1 MSTRTGGGGRCK
13 RTARDETA
21 GKKRRI
27 FACPERM
34 RGRAAWHVP
43 PNYSNNKTIL
53 IIISTSVWEH
63 TALRRARRIGRET
76 ERETNNRRARERKR
90 GTKVGREEDEEE
102 RTRRP
107 GQNNDN
113 NYHLY
118 ASAVITCTRAE
129 HAFNFVSNLNN
140 SNKSLLPALLP
151 LHAL

>member
-1 MSTRTGGGGRCK
+1 MGTHGITASTSYRE
-13 RTARDETA
+13 TAREAD
-21 GKKRRI
+21 
-27 FACPERM
+27 
-34 RGRAAWHVP
+34 
-43 PNYSNNKTIL
+43 
-53 IIISTSVWEH
+53 
-63 TALRRARRIGRET
+63 
-76 ERETNNRRARERKR
+76 NRRAREKERKR
-90 GTKVGREEDEEE
+90 GTGWGREEDEEE

>member
-1 MSTRTGGGGRCK
+1 MGTHGITTGTSHRQRDGK
-13 RTARDETA
+13 RGEQ
-21 GKKRRI
+21 
-27 FACPERM
+27 
-34 RGRAAWHVP
+34 
-43 PNYSNNKTIL
+43 
-53 IIISTSVWEH
+53 SVN
-63 TALRRARRIGRET
+63 
-76 ERETNNRRARERKR
+76 ERERERDR
-90 GTKVGREEDEEE
+90 VGREEDEE

>member
-1 MSTRTGGGGRCK
+1 MGTHGI
-13 RTARDETA
+13 TA
-21 GKKRRI
+21 GTAHRRRDGKRREQS
-27 FACPERM
+27 AGKEE
-34 RGRAAWHVP
+34 
-43 PNYSNNKTIL
+43 K
-53 IIISTSVWEH
+53 
-63 TALRRARRIGRET
+63 
-76 ERETNNRRARERKR
+76 ERERKRENEAGARERKDEAR
-90 GTKVGREEDEEE
+90 GEETEEE

>member
-1 MSTRTGGGGRCK
+1 MGVGRRLVSGTLPLLRRRTR
-13 RTARDETA
+13 
-21 GKKRRI
+21 RRRRRRRRLRI
-27 FACPERM
+27 
-34 RGRAAWHVP
+34 WHVP
-43 PNYSNNKTIL
+43 RNYSNNKTIL

-63 TALRRARRIGRET
+63 TALRRARVYRNGKREAGRRKGAGEG
-76 ERETNNRRARERKR
+76 ERR
-90 GTKVGREEDEEE
+90 GEE
-102 RTRRP
+102 RTQRP

>member
-1 MSTRTGGGGRCK
+1 MGTHGI
-13 RTARDETA
+13 TA
-21 GKKRRI
+21 GTTHRQRDGKR
-27 FACPERM
+27 ERQWWKE
-34 RGRAAWHVP
+34 RASEWERRRVGRA
-43 PNYSNNKTIL
+43 
-53 IIISTSVWEH
+53 
-63 TALRRARRIGRET
+63 
-76 ERETNNRRARERKR
+76 
-90 GTKVGREEDEEE
+90 GREEDEEE

>member
-1 MSTRTGGGGRCK
+1 MGTHGITAGTGIEKRKERGRAEKGGGR
-13 RTARDETA
+13 
-21 GKKRRI
+21 RR
-27 FACPERM
+27 
-34 RGRAAWHVP
+34 G
-43 PNYSNNKTIL
+43 
-53 IIISTSVWEH
+53 
-63 TALRRARRIGRET
+63 
-76 ERETNNRRARERKR
+76 
-90 GTKVGREEDEEE
+90 EE
-102 RTRRP
+102 RTQRP

>member
-1 MSTRTGGGGRCK
+1 MGTHDITASTG
-13 RTARDETA
+13 
-21 GKKRRI
+21 I
-27 FACPERM
+27 
-34 RGRAAWHVP
+34 
-43 PNYSNNKTIL
+43 
-53 IIISTSVWEH
+53 
-63 TALRRARRIGRET
+63 ET
-76 ERETNNRRARERKR
+76 ERETHGGERERGR
-90 GTKVGREEDEEE
+90 GEEE
-102 RTRRP
+102 RRGEERTQRP

>member
-1 MSTRTGGGGRCK
+1 MGTHGI
-13 RTARDETA
+13 TA
-21 GKKRRI
+21 GTAHRQRDGKRRNNQRGKRRKR
-27 FACPERM
+27 ERENEWERVRGRM
-34 RGRAAWHVP
+34 R
-43 PNYSNNKTIL
+43 
-53 IIISTSVWEH
+53 
-63 TALRRARRIGRET
+63 
-76 ERETNNRRARERKR
+76 R
-90 GTKVGREEDEEE
+90 GEENEEK

>member
-1 MSTRTGGGGRCK
+1 MGTHGI
-13 RTARDETA
+13 TA
-21 GKKRRI
+21 GTSHRQRDGKRG
-27 FACPERM
+27 EQ
-34 RGRAAWHVP
+34 
-43 PNYSNNKTIL
+43 
-53 IIISTSVWEH
+53 SVS
-63 TALRRARRIGRET
+63 
-76 ERETNNRRARERKR
+76 ERERERE
-90 GTKVGREEDEEE
+90 GQGGAEDGEE